1 MPLKTQSPLIELK
14 HVSFSYNGKPVLEDV
29 SVQIGKGEYIGVIGP
44 NGGGKTTMLR
54 LMLGLLKPT
63 GGQVVVRTP
72 REKIGYVPQRSAAVD
87 YAFPATVR
95 EIVESGQVAHRNAKA
110 IERAMKTTG
119 ITKFADR
126 RIGALSGGERQ
137 RVMIARALAAEPSVL
152 MLDEPTTAV
161 DIENQEEFYKFLR
174 QLHTELGITIV
185 IVSHDVDVIAHE
197 VERTLCLNRH
207 IICHD
212 VKGNHVEHYG
222 H

>member
-1 MPLKTQSPLIELK
+1 MRVNQPLIELK
-14 HVSFSYNGKPVLEDV
+14 HVSFSYNGKPVLDDV

-63 GGQVVVRTP
+63 KGEVVVRVP
-72 REKIGYVPQRSAAVD
+72 KEKVGYVPQRSASVD
-87 YAFPATVR
+87 HAFPATVR
-95 EIVESGQVAHRNAKA
+95 EIVESGQVARSNNEA
-110 IERAMKTTG
+110 IDRAMRTTG
-119 ITKFADR
+119 VLKLADR

-137 RVMIARALAAEPSVL
+137 RVLIARALAAEPAVL

-161 DIENQEEFYKFLR
+161 DMENQEEFYKFIR
-174 QLHTELGITIV
+174 KLHKDLGITIV

-207 IICHD
+207 VVCHD

>member
-1 MPLKTQSPLIELK
+1 M
-14 HVSFSYNGKPVLEDV
+14 LEDV
-29 SVQIGKGEYIGVIGP
+29 SVQIGRGEYVGVIGP

-63 GGQVVVRTP
+63 KGEVVVRVP
-72 REKIGYVPQRSAAVD
+72 REKVGYVPQRSASID

-95 EIVESGQVAHRNAKA
+95 EIVESGQVAHHNKKA
-110 IERAMKTTG
+110 IDRAMHTTG
-119 ITKFADR
+119 VLKLADC
-126 RIGALSGGERQ
+126 RIGMLSGGERQ
-137 RVMIARALAAEPSVL
+137 RVLIARALAAEPAVL

-161 DIENQEEFYKFLR
+161 DIENQEEFYKFIR
-174 QLHTELGITIV
+174 KLHKELGITVV

-207 IICHD
+207 IVCHD